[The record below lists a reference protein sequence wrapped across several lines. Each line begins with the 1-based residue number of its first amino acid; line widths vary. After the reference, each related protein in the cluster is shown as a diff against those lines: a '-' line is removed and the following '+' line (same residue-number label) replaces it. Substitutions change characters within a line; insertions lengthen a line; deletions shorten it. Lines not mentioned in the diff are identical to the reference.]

1 LKGSISTGS
10 TSTGSNPAVSEAN
23 SNATKRKQ
31 DKSKSTSSRK
41 KKKKNS
47 PASST
52 AAAAGGVSPIEG
64 GLPNASNFFE
74 EAQKRYF
81 EYAAL
86 ETEKKNQEAEIKE
99 LVNKVHGLEG
109 QMKEKGEE
117 LSAMMAQLTEKTDA
131 IKHLEDK
138 VEALKRGKLALDDEV
153 EALKRGKH
161 ALETENRQLKSDM
174 ERLRRRSSPPSDDED
189 ILRGLD
195 KELIEKINNQIVNN
209 GEEVTLDQI
218 AGLENAKET
227 VHQLVTYPM
236 KRPDLFTGL
245 RACPKGL
252 LLFGPPGMFLF
263 VHLLLPFESIHM
275 AHPLAG

>member
-1 LKGSISTGS
+1 MTGSISTGS
-10 TSTGSNPAVSEAN
+10 TSTESTPAVSEAN

-31 DKSKSTSSRK
+31 GESKSTSSR

-52 AAAAGGVSPIEG
+52 AAAAGRVSPIEG
-64 GLPNASNFFE
+64 ELLNASNFFE

-86 ETEKKNQEAEIKE
+86 ETAKKNQEAENKE
-99 LVNKVHGLEG
+99 LVNKVRGLEG

-131 IKHLEDK
+131 MKHLEDK

-161 ALETENRQLKSDM
+161 ALETENRQLKSAM

>member
-1 LKGSISTGS
+1 M
-10 TSTGSNPAVSEAN
+10 
-23 SNATKRKQ
+23 
-31 DKSKSTSSRK
+31 
-41 KKKKNS
+41 
-47 PASST
+47 
-52 AAAAGGVSPIEG
+52 
-64 GLPNASNFFE
+64 
-74 EAQKRYF
+74 
-81 EYAAL
+81 
-86 ETEKKNQEAEIKE
+86 
-99 LVNKVHGLEG
+99 NKVHGLEG

-117 LSAMMAQLTEKTDA
+117 LSAMMVQVTEKTDA
-131 IKHLEDK
+131 MKHLEDK

-227 VHQLVTYPM
+227 VHQLVIWPM

-245 RACPKGL
+245 RDTPKRL
-252 LLFGPPGMFLF
+252 LLFGPPGM
-263 VHLLLPFESIHM
+263 
-275 AHPLAG
+275 